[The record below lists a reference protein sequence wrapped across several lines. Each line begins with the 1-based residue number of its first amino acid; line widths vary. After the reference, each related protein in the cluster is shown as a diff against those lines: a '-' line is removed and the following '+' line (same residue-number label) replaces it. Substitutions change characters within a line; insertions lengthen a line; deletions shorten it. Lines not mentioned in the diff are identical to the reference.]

1 MTRVFILRRE
11 NTGQRKPVFSHIFV
25 ASKKHSFPNS
35 EKIKQVNVK
44 KAMSNF
50 IELSYCVSAKIIDQN
65 ITENVSIVVVY
76 LD

>member
-35 EKIKQVNVK
+35 EKIKVNVK

-50 IELSYCVSAKIIDQN
+50 IGLSYCVSAKIIDQN